1 MYQKTI
7 AAIAAATMLL
17 CACINKAPQYD
28 KFDNQATQ
36 DAPSAKDSIGIPQS
50 PAVSPA
56 LQTPAT
62 KAGPSAPAPQ
72 EDWDKKI
79 IKTAHLNLEVKE
91 FDNFTKQVK
100 AMFKNYGAYVAAE
113 QQVNGTDRIAKTLT
127 VKVPVHLFDDA
138 VSALCA
144 LPVTII
150 DKQVATQ
157 DVSAEMVD
165 TKARIEAK
173 KQLREKYLDFLKQ
186 SKNMTEA
193 LQVQEEINGLQ
204 ELIESAAGRVNYLGH
219 ASAFSTITL
228 NYYQLLQPGAKL
240 DNPEGFGSRF
250 RQATGYGWDIIKGI
264 VLAGVTIWPL
274 WLLALIGWVLYKRR
288 AKKPSGQQKPIS
300 D

>member
-1 MYQKTI
+1 MYHKTI
-7 AAIAAATMLL
+7 TAVAVALMLL
-17 CACINKAPQYD
+17 TACNNRAPQYQEQVNAID
-28 KFDNQATQ
+28 KAEKMMTDSVAMPTS
-36 DAPSAKDSIGIPQS
+36 APPQ
-50 PAVSPA
+50 
-56 LQTPAT
+56 PAT
-62 KAGPSAPAPQ
+62 KAANNTPAVQ

-79 IKTAHLNLEVKE
+79 IKTAQLNVEVKE

-100 AMFKNYGAYVAAE
+100 ALFKNYGAYVAAE
-113 QQVNGTDRIAKTLT
+113 QQVNGTDRTSNTLT

-138 VSALCA
+138 VSAVCA

-150 DKQVATQ
+150 DKQVSTQ

-186 SKNMTEA
+186 SKNMEEA
-193 LQVQEEINGLQ
+193 LKVQEEINGLQ
-204 ELIESAAGRVNYLGH
+204 ELIEAAAGRVNYLGH

-228 NYYQLLQPGAKL
+228 SYYQLLQPGAATT
-240 DNPEGFGSRF
+240 NPDGFGTKVQ
-250 RQATGYGWDIIKGI
+250 QAMGHGWDIIKGI

-274 WLLALIGWVLYKRR
+274 LVLALAGWVWYKRR
-288 AKKPSGQQKPIS
+288 AKKPQVQQPPTT